1 LGDQAHDN
9 KERLRSWSRTA
20 AACPFD
26 PSMLF
31 DVQVKRIHE
40 YKRQVLNV
48 LHVIHRYARILRGD
62 TEHMAPRC
70 VLIGGKAAPGY
81 VMAK

>member
-1 LGDQAHDN
+1 
-9 KERLRSWSRTA
+9 
-20 AACPFD
+20 
-26 PSMLF
+26 MLF

-62 TEHMAPRC
+62 TEGIWRR
-70 VLIGGKAAPGY
+70 AAC
-81 VMAK
+81 